1 MNIPQ
6 SNLDELMKD
15 PKAAA
20 LLKDQALLQRV
31 LQSPD
36 TKRLMETLSQKF
48 GDQLQHTAQSA
59 VHGDRRPCLA
69 WPSKS
74 WGARRAPGCSSSS
87 ISRPGR
93 KNSAGSPAAQ
103 RRGASV
109 WQNLRKS

>member
-15 PKAAA
+15 PKAAT

-59 VHGDRRPCLA
+59 VHGDRQALSSLA
-69 WPSKS
+69 KQVMESQE
-74 WGARRAPGCSSSS
+74 GARLLQQLNQQTGE
-87 ISRPGR
+87 
-93 KNSAGSPAAQ
+93 K
-103 RRGASV
+103 
-109 WQNLRKS
+109 K